1 MYTENA
7 TAPCFFSRALDFA
20 HTARG
25 RVCGLAARS
34 SWPSEIVG
42 SEEESCSLLSLSRL
56 TDRNWARRGKTERR
70 SPPRSRSS
78 RSLANEVG
86 RNDHDDGGE
95 VHDALIRDR
104 QIQMDEKRE
113 KPKLIASARE
123 SVVGREGYF
132 GAFLHSKYNL
142 PRDYLLL
149 PFPLGITAPSELCC
163 SSQDLQTAVL
173 EESAAVR
180 STHLSKL
187 GRFVKSGGGAASASA
202 SGG

>member
-1 MYTENA
+1 ML
-7 TAPCFFSRALDFA
+7 AP
-20 HTARG
+20 
-25 RVCGLAARS
+25 
-34 SWPSEIVG
+34 
-42 SEEESCSLLSLSRL
+42 LSRL
-56 TDRNWARRGKTERR
+56 TDRNWARRGKRR
-70 SPPRSRSS
+70 RGGLRGLAAVG

-104 QIQMDEKRE
+104 QIQMDEKKE

-149 PFPLGITAPSELCC
+149 PFPLGITAPELCC
-163 SSQDLQTAVL
+163 SSQDLQPSGCFGGVSSSPL
-173 EESAAVR
+173 DS
-180 STHLSKL
+180 
-187 GRFVKSGGGAASASA
+187 FVKTR
-202 SGG
+202 

>member
-1 MYTENA
+1 
-7 TAPCFFSRALDFA
+7 
-20 HTARG
+20 
-25 RVCGLAARS
+25 
-34 SWPSEIVG
+34 
-42 SEEESCSLLSLSRL
+42 
-56 TDRNWARRGKTERR
+56 
-70 SPPRSRSS
+70 
-78 RSLANEVG
+78 
-86 RNDHDDGGE
+86 
-95 VHDALIRDR
+95 
-104 QIQMDEKRE
+104 MDEKKE

-123 SVVGREGYF
+123 SVGGEGYF

-149 PFPLGITAPSELCC
+149 PFPLGITAPELCC
-163 SSQDLQTAVL
+163 SSQDLQPSGCFGL

>member
-1 MYTENA
+1 ML
-7 TAPCFFSRALDFA
+7 AP
-20 HTARG
+20 
-25 RVCGLAARS
+25 
-34 SWPSEIVG
+34 
-42 SEEESCSLLSLSRL
+42 LSLSLNRPKL
-56 TDRNWARRGKTERR
+56 GPKGKDGDGGGEAGGLRGRG
-70 SPPRSRSS
+70 S

-104 QIQMDEKRE
+104 QIQMDEKKE

-149 PFPLGITAPSELCC
+149 PFPLGITAPELCC
-163 SSQDLQTAVL
+163 SSQDLQP
-173 EESAAVR
+173 S
-180 STHLSKL
+180 
-187 GRFVKSGGGAASASA
+187 GRFGGVSSSPLDSFVKTR
-202 SGG
+202 

>member
-1 MYTENA
+1 ML
-7 TAPCFFSRALDFA
+7 AP
-20 HTARG
+20 
-25 RVCGLAARS
+25 
-34 SWPSEIVG
+34 
-42 SEEESCSLLSLSRL
+42 LSRL
-56 TDRNWARRGKTERR
+56 TDRNWARRGKKETERR
-70 SPPRSRSS
+70 SPRSRSS

-104 QIQMDEKRE
+104 QIQMDEKKE

-149 PFPLGITAPSELCC
+149 PFPLGITAPELCC
-163 SSQDLQTAVL
+163 SSQDLQP
-173 EESAAVR
+173 S
-180 STHLSKL
+180 
-187 GRFVKSGGGAASASA
+187 GRFGGVSSPLHSFVKTR
-202 SGG
+202 